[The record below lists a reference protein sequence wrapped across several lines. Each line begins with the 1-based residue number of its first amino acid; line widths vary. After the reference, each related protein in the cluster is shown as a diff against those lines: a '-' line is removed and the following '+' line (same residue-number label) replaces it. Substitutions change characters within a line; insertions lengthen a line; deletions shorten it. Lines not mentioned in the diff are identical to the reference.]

1 MVDVLNESNEW
12 RHLREILPDDIIIV
26 DARGV
31 VAYVSDSVANLA
43 GYAPEELIGTSIE
56 RLVPDELR
64 DAHVANRAR
73 YHQSPT
79 PRLMSDHRHRLQQPG
94 RTGT

>member
-43 GYAPEELIGTSIE
+43 G
-56 RLVPDELR
+56 
-64 DAHVANRAR
+64 
-73 YHQSPT
+73 
-79 PRLMSDHRHRLQQPG
+79 
-94 RTGT
+94 